1 METTFEPMQVKR
13 YKRSLFEVVVAKDTI
28 VLGGVFVDKA
38 AQSVD
43 RIVFFFAIV
52 YEQGSINEE
61 NVVKRTS
68 VTTRKW

>member
-13 YKRSLFEVVVAKDTI
+13 YKRSLVVAKDTI

-43 RIVFFFAIV
+43 RIVFFLLLFMNKA
-52 YEQGSINEE
+52 Q
-61 NVVKRTS
+61 
-68 VTTRKW
+68 

>member
-43 RIVFFFAIV
+43 RIVFFLLLFMNKA
-52 YEQGSINEE
+52 Q
-61 NVVKRTS
+61 
-68 VTTRKW
+68 